1 MNTLKTILTSLG
13 LLFSLILSAQ
23 KSDTPTD
30 LPYSN
35 KIEVSNKALESLF
48 LAPEIISLDLAPGF
62 RLEGKIK
69 NRSDHGGYVTSLL
82 IKVESRPGG
91 MLSISRYTDPKGNI
105 SYAGQALLYTSVK
118 YPAYRSRFFL
128 LICAALNEGSAAIT
142 ACRSISFLLNGF
154 LGSIPKQICS
164 KNTLKP

>member
-1 MNTLKTILTSLG
+1 MNTLKTIFSGLG

-23 KSDTPTD
+23 KSDSPTD

-35 KIEVSNKALESLF
+35 KIEVSIHALESLF

-69 NRSDHGGYVTSLL
+69 NKSEHGGSVISLL

-91 MLSISRYTDPKGNI
+91 MLSISRYTDSKGYI
-105 SYAGQALLYTSVK
+105 YYAGHLLKLHEPEGLMLVEKDQHYYFIETQQ
-118 YPAYRSRFFL
+118 RFL
-128 LICAALNEGSAAIT
+128 VAE
-142 ACRSISFLLNGF
+142 
-154 LGSIPKQICS
+154 
-164 KNTLKP
+164 